1 MIWIFD
7 SWLGWLSVRKELAK
21 LMPDQN
27 FCYIADSVYCPYW
40 RKSPNKLQDRC
51 KKLSN
56 FLIQQ
61 WNCNLIVVACNT
73 ATAAAIEILRS
84 EYSIPFVWMEP
95 AIKPAILHSK
105 TWTVGVLATAWTFK
119 WDLYNRRIDKY
130 QLNVKIIQQ
139 SWNGLVELVENN
151 KTESEEAKNLL
162 EKYLTPMINANID
175 HVVLW
180 CTHYPFLIPMIQKIF
195 NKKKVWNKIT
205 IINPAPA
212 VALQTQR
219 ILENIQKN
227 NEWNQNNKF
236 YSTWNEKILENFVKN
251 IINEF
256 PTETK
261 NMICSHKLE
270 FCHLDM

>member
-1 MIWIFD
+1 
-7 SWLGWLSVRKELAK
+7 
-21 LMPDQN
+21 
-27 FCYIADSVYCPYW
+27 
-40 RKSPNKLQDRC
+40 
-51 KKLSN
+51 
-56 FLIQQ
+56 
-61 WNCNLIVVACNT
+61 
-73 ATAAAIEILRS
+73 
-84 EYSIPFVWMEP
+84 MEP

-119 WDLYNRRIDKY
+119 WALYHRTLA
-130 QLNVKIIQQ
+130 QFQWNVKVIEQI
-139 SWNGLVELVENN
+139 WDGLVELVENN
-151 KTESEEAKNLL
+151 KTESEEAKKLL

-195 NKKKVWNKIT
+195 NEKKVWNKIT
-205 IINPAPA
+205 IVNPAPA